1 MPRSAK
7 KFLTALQIVLAPIC
21 CQKCVVTMLGKKIPD
36 STTDIP
42 CTHLCLEGRRC
53 NAAIKPSA
61 IAGIRRRRKGQKVQI
76 VSSLNNLQFLTFGV
90 HCTLT
95 DIAEAQQ

>member
-1 MPRSAK
+1 MTYRVSG
-7 KFLTALQIVLAPIC
+7 C
-21 CQKCVVTMLGKKIPD
+21 KCVLF
-36 STTDIP
+36 TTNY
-42 CTHLCLEGRRC
+42 LCLEGRRC

-95 DIAEAQQ
+95 DIAEA

>member
-1 MPRSAK
+1 MYKEVVGLFSQ
-7 KFLTALQIVLAPIC
+7 QINL
-21 CQKCVVTMLGKKIPD
+21 L
-36 STTDIP
+36 
-42 CTHLCLEGRRC
+42 LECGSY
-53 NAAIKPSA
+53 NAAIKPRA

-76 VSSLNNLQFLTFGV
+76 VSSLNNLQFLTVGV

>member
-1 MPRSAK
+1 MQYFPFRT
-7 KFLTALQIVLAPIC
+7 KFSNAESTAY
-21 CQKCVVTMLGKKIPD
+21 KFKINL
-36 STTDIP
+36 S
-42 CTHLCLEGRRC
+42 LECGSY
-53 NAAIKPSA
+53 NAAIKPRA
-61 IAGIRRRRKGQKVQI
+61 IAGIRRRREGQKVQI